1 MEFTPPL
8 WHILRMNSGYVMKL
22 PASGLTI
29 CAALAS
35 LGSPAIAQNGESD
48 ASRAE
53 QMEAFVIN
61 SLHRQV
67 ALWLNETDL
76 WIADY
81 RRAEQLLERSLLRN
95 GAANTLLVH
104 RTAIVKLQCS
114 TQANI
119 EVDLADIELLRT
131 KHQRFRQAHQNLLT
145 AVSKIA
151 EKPTGDRRPEIAIDE
166 PF

>member
-1 MEFTPPL
+1 
-8 WHILRMNSGYVMKL
+8 MKL
-22 PASGLTI
+22 PASGLTM

-35 LGSPAIAQNGESD
+35 LGSPAIAQNAESD

-81 RRAEQLLERSLLRN
+81 RRAEQLLERNLLRS
-95 GAANTLLVH
+95 GAANTLLEH
-104 RTAIVKLQCS
+104 RTAIAQLQCS
-114 TQANI
+114 GQTND
-119 EVDLADIELLRT
+119 VDLADIELLHT

-145 AVSKIA
+145 AVRKIA
-151 EKPTGDRRPEIAIDE
+151 EKPIGDRRPEIAIDE

>member
-1 MEFTPPL
+1 
-8 WHILRMNSGYVMKL
+8 MKF

-81 RRAEQLLERSLLRN
+81 RRAAQLLERNLLRR
-95 GAANTLLVH
+95 GAANTLLEH
-104 RTAIVKLQCS
+104 RAAIAQLQCS
-114 TQANI
+114 TQANND
-119 EVDLADIELLRT
+119 VDLADVEMLRI

-151 EKPTGDRRPEIAIDE
+151 EKPLGDRRPEIAIDE

>member
-1 MEFTPPL
+1 
-8 WHILRMNSGYVMKL
+8 MKS

-35 LGSPAIAQNGESD
+35 LGSPAIAQNDES
-48 ASRAE
+48 AALRAE

-81 RRAEQLLERSLLRN
+81 RQAEQLLERSLLRN
-95 GAANTLLVH
+95 GAANTLLEH

-114 TQANI
+114 TQTNND
-119 EVDLADIELLRT
+119 VDLADVEMLRM
-131 KHQRFRQAHQNLLT
+131 KHQRFRQAHQNLL
-145 AVSKIA
+145 AAMSKIA
-151 EKPTGDRRPEIAIDE
+151 EKPIGDRRPEIAIDE